1 MPRASAERRESLVD
15 FGFVVGGVDAGY
27 YPALSRSVECQ
38 CLIETNSPAPLP
50 RQAWDELTGMP
61 FGDLALR
68 FPDAIPIGL
77 RSAETGEITLKVS
90 VCRRE

>member
-1 MPRASAERRESLVD
+1 
-15 FGFVVGGVDAGY
+15 
-27 YPALSRSVECQ
+27 
-38 CLIETNSPAPLP
+38 
-50 RQAWDELTGMP
+50 MP